1 MRPTRTR
8 DKRMKKIMFTAFAVI
23 ALALTSFAGP
33 HTKEYQDAKRILN
46 EYEQNVNKATTCEDL
61 ENASMSLLFNLL
73 SLVEVEYD
81 ENEAMTEQEEQEINE
96 QMERIDKKVKN
107 LQEQWGCETTEDTD
121 DDTSEQSVK
130 PTTTEEWESIIND
143 FDALVK
149 KMDKIK
155 DLDFEDEDNLDELLE
170 FIMEAQPL
178 QERMDSADPET
189 LTDRQAKRLEDLNDR
204 FTAIAKQMGLID
216 EE

>member
-155 DLDFEDEDNLDELLE
+155 DLDFEDEDNLDDLLE

-216 EE
+216 ED

>member
-1 MRPTRTR
+1 
-8 DKRMKKIMFTAFAVI
+8 MKKIMFTAFAVI

>member
-1 MRPTRTR
+1 
-8 DKRMKKIMFTAFAVI
+8 MFTAFAVI

>member
-96 QMERIDKKVKN
+96 QMENIGQRAAS
-107 LQEQWGCETTEDTD
+107 LQQQWGCETTEDTD
-121 DDTSEQSVK
+121 DDTTEQSVK
-130 PTTTEEWESIIND
+130 PTTTEEWEIIIND